1 MAREPVNRPGMVS
14 GQLTLRFPLTPTH
27 PTTAADTHNIGATL
41 TTLATMVVEED
52 TDNGRGSG
60 SALNPI
66 ILTSAGLSALLA
78 TALASMSIVLQ
89 LKNYRKPVLQR

>member
-1 MAREPVNRPGMVS
+1 M
-14 GQLTLRFPLTPTH
+14 L
-27 PTTAADTHNIGATL
+27 
-41 TTLATMVVEED
+41 VED
-52 TDNGRGSG
+52 ADNGRGSG

>member
-1 MAREPVNRPGMVS
+1 MVNLHLYFAPILKLSPAV
-14 GQLTLRFPLTPTH
+14 
-27 PTTAADTHNIGATL
+27 TANPYPPPPPAATL
-41 TTLATMVVEED
+41 TTMLVED
-52 TDNGRGSG
+52 ADNGRGSG

-66 ILTSAGLSALLA
+66 ILTSAGLSAVLA

>member
-1 MAREPVNRPGMVS
+1 MVFIPPYLDAHS
-14 GQLTLRFPLTPTH
+14 ALSPPPTPT
-27 PTTAADTHNIGATL
+27 PSATTL
-41 TTLATMVVEED
+41 TAMLVED
-52 TDNGRGSG
+52 ADNGRGSG

-89 LKNYRKPVLQR
+89 LKNYRKPGLQR